1 MLKFGHPKVA
11 SVQLLGILFVCA
23 GLLAA
28 TAAIGGVRIN
38 TSYSLPLGIY
48 VRTHNRDA
56 RLIEF
61 CPVEPFASESS
72 ERGYR
77 TRGTACDDGAVPL
90 LKPIVAVAG
99 DQVVLSAEGMRV
111 NGHLLPKTAPLFRDA
126 AGRSLHPWPFGTY
139 VVEQG
144 VVWVA
149 STYNRGSYDSRYMGP
164 IRISQIR
171 ARLRAVW
178 LL

>member
-1 MLKFGHPKVA
+1 M
-11 SVQLLGILFVCA
+11 S
-23 GLLAA
+23 
-28 TAAIGGVRIN
+28 TWVRQ
-38 TSYSLPLGIY
+38 TL
-48 VRTHNRDA
+48 T
-56 RLIEF
+56 
-61 CPVEPFASESS
+61 
-72 ERGYR
+72 
-77 TRGTACDDGAVPL
+77 
-90 LKPIVAVAG
+90 
-99 DQVVLSAEGMRV
+99 
-111 NGHLLPKTAPLFRDA
+111 RDA